1 MPNLSE
7 YVAYYVSQL
16 SGPNAEGA
24 CYSLVEA
31 GPGALPHVVEAF
43 HGVTDPNAKSALV
56 AVISE
61 YRSAEGVPF
70 LTDLLRDRDAEYWK
84 AALDGLVMVGGPA
97 ALEALASTRGRSTPE
112 QREWIDEAIAQIIEA
127 HRPG

>member
-1 MPNLSE
+1 MANLPE
-7 YVAYYVSQL
+7 YVEHYVSQL
-16 SGPNAEGA
+16 SGPNAEDA
-24 CYSLVEA
+24 CHSLVEA

-43 HGVTDPNAKSALV
+43 DGATDPNVRSALV

-70 LTDLLRDRDAEYWK
+70 LTALLRDRDAGYWK

-97 ALEALASTRGRSTPE
+97 ALEALASTRGRSTAE
-112 QREWIDEAIAQIIEA
+112 QREWIDEAIGQIIEA
-127 HRPG
+127 RPG